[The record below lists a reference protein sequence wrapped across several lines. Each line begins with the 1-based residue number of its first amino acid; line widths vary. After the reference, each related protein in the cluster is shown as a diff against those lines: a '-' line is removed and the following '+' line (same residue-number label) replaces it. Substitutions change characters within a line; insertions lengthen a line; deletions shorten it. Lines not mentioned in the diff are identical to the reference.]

1 MQLVAGGEPTGRRE
15 CHARYA
21 GSKAIQGGGPVEIL
35 TGIDRLDDQAHP
47 LLLSELELVDGLQDA
62 LGEDRFGD
70 LDHAPLPLEA
80 TRLNDIL
87 PHQRLGGG
95 KVKSLM

>member
-21 GSKAIQGGGPVEIL
+21 GSKAIQGGGPVEVL

-47 LLLSELELVDGLQDA
+47 LLLSELELVDRLQDA
-62 LGEDRFGD
+62 LGEDGFGD
-70 LDHAPLPLEA
+70 LDHAVPLEA
-80 TRLNDIL
+80 ARLDNIL
-87 PHQRLGGG
+87 PHQRLGGR
-95 KVKSLM
+95 VK